1 MMITRHKGE
10 RCIELVETLDR
21 IFAEKDDIRQFVSS
35 GARLVIPCIL
45 RDGVWGMTN
54 PTLRSVSSGRLSFLV
69 FGAIFGWHLF
79 AHTGWKPLLCL
90 LGLAKSASRQRL
102 FVLTSHN
109 VTFLLS
115 APTHSE
121 SFVALT
127 IMRASNSTL
136 V

>member
-1 MMITRHKGE
+1 MMNTRHKGE

-35 GARLVIPCIL
+35 GTRLVNTLHPARWRLGDDESDFTKRFERASVIPGFWSYL
-45 RDGVWGMTN
+45 WVA
-54 PTLRSVSSGRLSFLV
+54 S
-69 FGAIFGWHLF
+69 F

-90 LGLAKSASRQRL
+90 LGLAESASRQRL
-102 FVLTSHN
+102 FVLTRHT

-115 APTHSE
+115 APTHCE
-121 SFVALT
+121 SFVALAN
-127 IMRASNSTL
+127 MRISNSTL